1 MKQFTLTEL
10 RALSE
15 LLNTGT
21 DEFIDWPATPANCK
35 LFEDTRTH
43 YAKSHGQTNWGLNY
57 FKSSTGT
64 TVDVRHYE
72 LEEYMAVRVQ
82 TEIKKLEA
90 RASEWVALLEQQLQ
104 RLGDS
109 SSTKVIGEVQG
120 AKEDEDIAEEVVTRL
135 EALYCGTWLI
145 EAAYGY
151 GYWDRLLNYNPPW
164 VFKFTRKSTTS
175 A

>member
-1 MKQFTLTEL
+1 MKQFTLKQLREIARGLNEL
-10 RALSE
+10 RVFEAKH
-15 LLNTGT
+15 
-21 DEFIDWPATPANCK
+21 ANYQQPRD
-35 LFEDTRTH
+35 L
-43 YAKSHGQTNWGLNY
+43 
-57 FKSSTGT
+57 
-64 TVDVRHYE
+64 
-72 LEEYMAVRVQ
+72 VQ
-82 TEIKKLEA
+82 TEIEKLEA

-135 EALYCGTWLI
+135 EALYCDTWLI

-164 VFKFTRKSTTS
+164 VFKFTRKSAT
-175 A
+175 AA